1 MALLTIDQLS
11 FSYGT
16 QILLDKA
23 SFVVEKGERIAIV
36 GRNGE
41 GKSTLMKVINGE
53 VRPDDGVFRLLD
65 GATIA
70 KLDQEVP
77 NQTSQSVYE
86 AVEAGL
92 AEVGELLHRYNELSV
107 KTDDASMAELEKVHQ
122 QIDACDGW
130 SLQQRVETII
140 QKLELPAEKKLSDL
154 SGGWRRRVALAQ
166 ALVKS
171 PDILLLDEP
180 TNHLDIEAIQWLEK
194 TVKDFQG
201 AILFITHDRSFLKS
215 IATRILELDRGHVTS
230 YPGNYEAFLEQ
241 RAHNLEVEARAQAEF
256 DKKLSQ
262 EEAWIRQGIKA
273 RRTRNEGRV
282 RALHALR
289 NERKQRRVQQG
300 QAKFDISTTD
310 KSGKQVIEASDVS
323 FQWPDTD
330 KAIINKFNCTVMRGD
345 RIGLIGRNG
354 TGKTTLLKLLLGEL
368 NPTEGK
374 VKLGTQLDIAYFD
387 QQRAVL
393 DEDKDVIDNVSG
405 GREFISIGGKDR
417 HVISFLSDFLFTP
430 QRARTKVSG
439 LSGGERNRA
448 LLAKLFSKP
457 ANLLVLD
464 EPTNDLD
471 IETLELLEDRLCN
484 YDGTLLLVSHDRDF
498 MDNVVTS
505 TLSVTGH
512 NGRVEENI
520 GGYQDWVRQT
530 GGFAAL
536 ESRSS
541 EPEVSQPQVEK
552 QKEDKSE
559 ENADKIAENTSNSSK
574 PAEKTKKLS
583 YKLQR
588 ELDALPGLIES
599 LEEQKEALESQV
611 SSADFYQ
618 QDHEKTTAVLNELA
632 KVGDELEQAYE
643 RWTELDE

>member
-77 NQTSQSVYE
+77 RQSDQSVYE

-92 AEVGELLHRYNELSV
+92 AEVGELLHRYNELSS
-107 KTDDASMAELEKVHQ
+107 KTDAASMAELEKVHQ

-130 SLQQRVETII
+130 SLQQKIETII
-140 QKLELPAEKKLSDL
+140 QKLELPADKKLSDL

-166 ALVKS
+166 ALVRS

-289 NERKQRRVQQG
+289 AERKQRRTQQG
-300 QAKFDISTTD
+300 QAKFDIAATD
-310 KSGKQVIEASDVS
+310 KSGKQVIEANDVS
-323 FQWPDTD
+323 FQWPGSDT
-330 KAIINKFNCTVMRGD
+330 AIINQFNCTVMRGD

-368 NPTEGK
+368 NPTQGK

-471 IETLELLEDRLCN
+471 IETLELLEDRLCS
-484 YDGTLLLVSHDRDF
+484 YDGTMLLVSHDRDF

-512 NGRVEENI
+512 NGRVEEYI

-530 GGFAAL
+530 GGFAAQTQIDKTSKTANSA
-536 ESRSS
+536 EK
-541 EPEVSQPQVEK
+541 VE
-552 QKEDKSE
+552 
-559 ENADKIAENTSNSSK
+559 KIAENQPEMTETSEK
-574 PAEKTKKLS
+574 PKTPEKTKKLS

-588 ELDALPGLIES
+588 ELDALPALIDS
-599 LEEQKEALESQV
+599 LEEQKAKLEEQV

-618 QDHEKTTAVLNELA
+618 QDHETTAAVLEQLT
-632 KVGDELEQAYE
+632 KVSEDLEQAYE